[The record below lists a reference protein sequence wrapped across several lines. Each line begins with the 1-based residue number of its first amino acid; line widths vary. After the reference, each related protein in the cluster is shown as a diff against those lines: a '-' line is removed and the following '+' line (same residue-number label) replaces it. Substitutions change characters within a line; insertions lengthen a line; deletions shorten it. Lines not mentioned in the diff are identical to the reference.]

1 MKEEKE
7 RSEGVEVEATRRK
20 KEGRSIKDQVGSVIV
35 RKEKEEVRRKWTLT
49 PSIKSLLTGRKITL
63 VDFMKGRLNRGSE
76 RGL

>member
-20 KEGRSIKDQVGSVIV
+20 EEGRSIKDQAGSVIV
-35 RKEKEEVRRKWTLT
+35 RKEKEEVRRKSTLT